1 MLKALVDSGANRF
14 IFINTLVTIN
24 AAKFF
29 WTIVVPLNSNCHI
42 CSYNGKT
49 EEQITHAIIL
59 HLAVDGHC
67 QANIPMLI
75 TNLGQHNMILE
86 WKWCEKHNI

>member
-1 MLKALVDSGANRF
+1 
-14 IFINTLVTIN
+14 
-24 AAKFF
+24 
-29 WTIVVPLNSNCHI
+29 VVSLNSNCHI

-59 HLAVDGHC
+59 HLAVNRCC
-67 QANIPMLI
+67 QANVPMLI
-75 TNLGQHNMILE
+75 TNLGQHDIILE